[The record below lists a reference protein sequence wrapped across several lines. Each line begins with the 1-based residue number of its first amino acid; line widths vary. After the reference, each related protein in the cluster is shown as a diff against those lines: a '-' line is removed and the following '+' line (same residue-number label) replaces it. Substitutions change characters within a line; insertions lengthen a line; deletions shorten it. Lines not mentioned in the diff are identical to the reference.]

1 MGMVESVHP
10 VRAYRL
16 SQSPPVKLRELAKRL
31 GTTTA
36 NLSRIETG
44 KQAVSD
50 VLLVKLVAETG
61 ISARVFRPDLAAL
74 FAEGPGRPRDRARSR
89 AA

>member
-1 MGMVESVHP
+1 MAESVHP

-16 SQSPPVKLRELAKRL
+16 RQNPPVKLRELAKRL

-44 KQAVSD
+44 KQAVSEG
-50 VLLVKLVAETG
+50 LLRKLVSETG
-61 ISARVFRPDLAAL
+61 ISARIFRPDLAEL
-74 FAEGPGRPRDRARSR
+74 FAPGPGRSGGDRARPK